1 MNGLFIT
8 GTDTGIGKTTVGAA
22 FVRAVV
28 ASGVRVRALKP
39 VESGCETDAA
49 GEFVPADALKL
60 RAASS
65 VPDAPL
71 AEIIRYRLAEPLA
84 PAVAAERANVEV
96 DVEECLALVGRAR
109 SDADFVTVE
118 GAGGL
123 LVPFA
128 GTAATGYVTVADFA
142 ALVGFPVLVVARA
155 RLGTINHTLLTIR
168 ELERRNLT
176 CAGVILNDAEGD
188 AEREVETNAA
198 VLRSFG
204 VNVLAEVPHAMSGSV
219 SLELFLN
226 VWKSLS

>member
-39 VESGCETDAA
+39 IESGCETDAA
-49 GEFVPADALKL
+49 GELVPADALKL

-71 AEIIRYRLAEPLA
+71 SEIIRYRLAEPVA
-84 PAVAAERANVEV
+84 PAVAAEREQVEIDV
-96 DVEECLALVGRAR
+96 DECLALVERAR
-109 SDADFVTVE
+109 ADADFVTVE

-142 ALVGFPVLVVARA
+142 ARVGFPVLVVARA
-155 RLGTINHTLLTIR
+155 RLGTINHTLLTVR
-168 ELERRNLT
+168 ELERRNLA
-176 CAGVILNDAEGD
+176 CAGVILNDADGD
-188 AEREVETNAA
+188 AKTEVETNAA

-204 VNVLAEVPHAMSGSV
+204 VNVLAEVPHDVSGSV
-219 SLELFLN
+219 SSEFFFN

>member
-1 MNGLFIT
+1 MRGLFIT

-22 FVRAVV
+22 LVRAVV

-39 VESGCETDAA
+39 IESGCETDAA
-49 GEFVPADALKL
+49 GEFIPADALKL

-71 AEIIRYRLAEPLA
+71 SEIIRYRLAEPLA
-84 PAVAAERANVEV
+84 PAVAAERANEELNV
-96 DVEECLALVGRAR
+96 DECLALVRRAQA
-109 SDADFVTVE
+109 DAEVVTVE

-128 GTAATGYVTVADFA
+128 GTAAGGYVTVADFA
-142 ALVGFPVLVVARA
+142 ARVGFPVLVIARA
-155 RLGTINHTLLTIR
+155 RLGTINHTLLTVR

-176 CAGVILNDAEGD
+176 CAGVVLNDADGD
-188 AEREVETNAA
+188 AGTEIQTNAE

-204 VNVLAEVPHAMSGSV
+204 VKVLAELPYDVSGSV
-219 SLELFLN
+219 SLEPFFQI
-226 VWKSLS
+226 WKSLS